1 MAGTSPAMTTYDAGI
16 ILHAIPALRCAE
28 SALGIAEGNAR
39 GAGMKASRGDA
50 PHTNSSTFLITLG
63 NACASKSFAATQR

>member
-16 ILHAIPALRCAE
+16 ILHAIPALRCAP
-28 SALGIAEGNAR
+28 
-39 GAGMKASRGDA
+39 AGMTASRGDA

-63 NACASKSFAATQR
+63 NACASKSSAATQR